1 MPLRPPCVGSLSCWS
16 CAVYNN
22 DHHALSLQITPGAA
36 LVSPSLHSHFAP
48 LFFVVGAHGPCFGLG
63 RSHDLSELCIIY
75 YHHIV
80 VIFAVF
86 FFELY
91 AFALPFQSFQPFA
104 IIVQPAR
111 ASSLSLLPSP
121 LPIPTCIPPRPS
133 IRRCSFIRSF
143 YSLVP
148 CLDPLAFCYD

>member
-86 FFELY
+86 FFLNCT
-91 AFALPFQSFQPFA
+91 
-104 IIVQPAR
+104 
-111 ASSLSLLPSP
+111 LLPCLFSP
-121 LPIPTCIPPRPS
+121 SSRSRSLYSLRVPRPS
-133 IRRCSFIRSF
+133 PYSPRPCRFLPAYLRAPRYAAVHSFVHFTRLF
-143 YSLVP
+143 
-148 CLDPLAFCYD
+148 LA